1 MATCLTSGLHRA
13 ASKSDKLPHSGP
25 ANVTGPEGWQWAAGC
40 VPGLRCAGG
49 ALRPL
54 PWKVTGPAL
63 PSHKPEVVQASRC
76 FMLKI

>member
-40 VPGLRCAGG
+40 VPGLRCAGRG
-49 ALRPL
+49 TAAASLEGDWASLAFPQARSC
-54 PWKVTGPAL
+54 
-63 PSHKPEVVQASRC
+63 PSQSVFYA
-76 FMLKI
+76 